1 MTQKQY
7 DTVCTIC
14 SLFVLY
20 ILLQVF
26 AWLFLEVL

>member
-7 DTVCTIC
+7 DTVCSIGC
-14 SLFVLY
+14 LFALY
-20 ILLQVF
+20 LLLQLF